1 MSRRRTRKTR
11 AGGRSRSY
19 ALAAAALA
27 CAGLIYGADRRF
39 DSGGKIAGGVSVAG
53 VPLGGH
59 APGAAASVLSK
70 RIPESTVVRLNPG
83 KSGKPMN
90 LPAKHVGLGYDIR
103 RGVSDAY
110 LVGRKGWIGE
120 RYADR
125 WRARSSGVNLPL
137 FANYNKGA
145 LRWVLLNTAAERY
158 ELKPKDASIVAD
170 GGKLFK
176 YRGQSGIAIDVPA
189 SLARAEAFQVTAPAT
204 SVELPVILKEA
215 RPSVTLEDLAP
226 IDSVLAAYTT
236 RYNPG
241 QRDRST
247 NVRLAA
253 KAVDGAIVKAGETFS
268 YNGRVGPRVKAA
280 GYRDAIIFVNGKM
293 EPGTGGGICQVSST
307 LYNAALLAGLDIR
320 QRSKHSMAVV
330 YVPIG
335 LDATV
340 SYGQLDLKFQNPL
353 KHAIF
358 IRAGASGGQM
368 TTTIYGAASDKKD
381 IRIVRKLGRRIP
393 YGTVTEVNPSLR
405 PGRRL
410 VSERGVAGYAVSVQ
424 RVFSENGKER
434 VEKVSSDV
442 YRPHPV
448 VVQVGPTPKPAPTPP
463 AQAAAPDAKT
473 ASAPA
478 AAPAKNGA
486 AANGAGKQGSNQ

>member
-1 MSRRRTRKTR
+1 MSKRRARKSR
-11 AGGRSRSY
+11 AGGRSRFY
-19 ALAAAALA
+19 ALATAALA
-27 CAGLIYGADRRF
+27 CALIVYVPDRIF
-39 DSGGKIAGGVSVAG
+39 DSRGKIAGGVSVAG

-59 APGAAASVLSK
+59 APGAAAAVLSK

-83 KSGKPMN
+83 ESGKPMN
-90 LPAKHVGLGYDIR
+90 LPAKHVGLRYDIR

-110 LVGRKGWIGE
+110 LVGRKDWIGE

-125 WRARSSGVNLPL
+125 WRARSQGVNLPL
-137 FANYNKGA
+137 FASYNKGA

-158 ELKPKDASIVAD
+158 ELKPRDASIVAD
-170 GGKLFK
+170 GGKLYK

-189 SLARAEAFQVTAPAT
+189 SLARAEAFQVTTPTT

-215 RPSVTLEDLAP
+215 KPSVTFEDLAP
-226 IDSVLAAYTT
+226 IDSVLATYMT
-236 RYNPG
+236 RYNPE

-253 KAVDGAIVKAGETFS
+253 KAVNGAIVKAGETFS
-268 YNGRVGPRVKAA
+268 YNSRVGPRVKAA

-340 SYGQLDLKFQNPL
+340 SYGQIDLKFQNPL

-358 IRAGASGGQM
+358 IRAGASRGQM
-368 TTTIYGAASDKKD
+368 TATIYGAASDKKQ
-381 IRIVRKLGRRIP
+381 VRLVRNLGRQIP
-393 YGTVTEVNPSLR
+393 YGTVTEVNPAMR
-405 PGRRL
+405 PGSRR
-410 VSERGVAGYAVSVQ
+410 VVEKGVAGYAVSVQ
-424 RVFSENGKER
+424 RIFSENGKER

-442 YRPHPV
+442 YRPHPA
-448 VVQVGPTPKPAPTPP
+448 VVQVGPAPKPATALP
-463 AQAAAPDAKT
+463 AQAAAKQ
-473 ASAPA
+473 
-478 AAPAKNGA
+478 NGA
-486 AANGAGKQGSNQ
+486 AANGAGKQGSN